1 MATWWQDTAAGKVIP
16 KLAREYLDKYGYT
29 SAKTPFLE
37 TLFRG
42 RMPANESQAFAH
54 LCMSSLIAVLCGAQV
69 VHTRNIAEGKAI
81 PTKEEIADSYRCANT
96 MINLLSSQAIELDRK
111 AVAEEAHMEEMEIR
125 AIVDR
130 VMDMSDGDVAVGI
143 MRAVASGVLDCSYAS
158 HPAVASKVIGV
169 RDAEG
174 AIRWLDHGDLPFT
187 KEILDFHKEKIAD
200 RSRKQGKEV
209 GYDEVVNE
217 LMTIGTGH
225 LKVD

>member
-1 MATWWQDTAAGKVIP
+1 M
-16 KLAREYLDKYGYT
+16 
-29 SAKTPFLE
+29 
-37 TLFRG
+37 
-42 RMPANESQAFAH
+42 
-54 LCMSSLIAVLCGAQV
+54 
-69 VHTRNIAEGKAI
+69 
-81 PTKEEIADSYRCANT
+81 
-96 MINLLSSQAIELDRK
+96 
-111 AVAEEAHMEEMEIR
+111 EAMEIR

-158 HPAVASKVIGV
+158 HPAVANKVIGV

-187 KEILDFHKEKIAD
+187 NEILDFHKEKIAD